1 MARFAYT
8 PDSAMDEFPDDDCR
22 EWLDGCVTRIEKI
35 RATIKVL
42 FFEENAHWDSSGRP
56 RIRAVEVMSN
66 LENVTFEEIWRAV
79 PGYTRWVAEAWMLGK
94 EKPVSF
100 SVH

>member
-1 MARFAYT
+1 
-8 PDSAMDEFPDDDCR
+8 
-22 EWLDGCVTRIEKI
+22 
-35 RATIKVL
+35 
-42 FFEENAHWDSSGRP
+42 
-56 RIRAVEVMSN
+56 MSN